1 MMMNIQKQKHFYEND
16 FHPIEQVNM
25 YAYSHGRLDKRV
37 VNGTKFCLQNLL
49 T

>member
-1 MMMNIQKQKHFYEND
+1 MMMNIQKKKKQFYAND

-37 VNGTKFCLQNLL
+37 VNGTKFCL
-49 T
+49 